1 MSHVSCLFAV
11 PSDLKRFKYTPTQ
24 LGLTVS
30 VLAETKRDASRTE
43 VDTKREKKKIELLCA
58 LTT

>member
-11 PSDLKRFKYTPTQ
+11 PNDLKRFKYTPTQ

-43 VDTKREKKKIELLCA
+43 VDTKREKKKIELLCT

>member
-1 MSHVSCLFAV
+1 MFVRC
-11 PSDLKRFKYTPTQ
+11 PERFKAKCTPTQ

-43 VDTKREKKKIELLCA
+43 VDTKREKKKN
-58 LTT
+58 